1 MGWLELGKESGCWE
15 ERGGLVAGL
24 ENLLCA
30 GSCSRSL
37 AWSDVGCI
45 RLDLTPWRR
54 VDTQGRQGRFKDR
67 LLQASAARA
76 RGGNG
81 DADGT
86 GSGRHMSIQKQKER
100 MDYSGREHSD
110 GSGGAVYSSML
121 DSDLAIASNK
131 LTTV

>member
-24 ENLLCA
+24 EKLLCA

-67 LLQASAARA
+67 LIQAGAAR
-76 RGGNG
+76 REGGE
-81 DADGT
+81 
-86 GSGRHMSIQKQKER
+86 K
-100 MDYSGREHSD
+100 
-110 GSGGAVYSSML
+110 
-121 DSDLAIASNK
+121 
-131 LTTV
+131 